1 MFKIKRCISRLF
13 HLASHPFF
21 RQRLFLRFLD
31 SFLFHG
37 HAGFPCIHGQ
47 CSRHRSAQRQIAAH
61 RLFGH
66 GIQIIS
72 LDLVE
77 QLLVPASSPA
87 SDRLL
92 LILQRHHVPAVAHFI
107 ITLIKSVPVVN
118 IVKLL
123 QILRQH
129 LVPARILLIKIQIF
143 PVNTHNTCRIFR
155 LFHPAFDLQGGHS
168 RPENLRQQLHGT
180 HIFGTERIFIARFPQ
195 PSAFLVHFVRKTAGL
210 RASSPVSAP
219 ASDQT
224 GHQALSGIAVAQR
237 SMNKAFDFQSC
248 GFVNLLDLCQ

>member
-21 RQRLFLRFLD
+21 CQRLLLCFLNSLFFHCYTSFSGID
-31 SFLFHG
+31 S
-37 HAGFPCIHGQ
+37 Q
-47 CSRHRSAQRQIAAH
+47 CRRHCSAECQIAAH
-61 RLFGH
+61 RFFWH
-66 GIQIIS
+66 RIQIIS
-72 LDLVE
+72 LDLIE
-77 QLLVPASSPA
+77 QLLVPASSTA

-92 LILQRHHVPAVAHFI
+92 LILQCHHVPAVAHFI

-129 LVPARILLIKIQIF
+129 LVPARILLVKIQIF
-143 PVNTHNTCRIFR
+143 PVNAHNTCRIFR
-155 LFHPAFDLQGGHS
+155 LFHPAFDLQGGHP
-168 RPENLRQQLHGT
+168 RAENLRQQLHGT

-195 PSAFLVHFVRKTAGL
+195 PSAFLVHLVRKTAWL

-248 GFVNLLDLCQ
+248 GFVNLLNLCQ